1 MQFRRLPPFGGDPRA
16 VAEILNLVL
25 DGKTNNTGLVTLA
38 TGNVTST
45 TLYDERISVD
55 TKIVLLP
62 FSDAAEGDSAP
73 YGQFSDYNDQA
84 ATTIGSENILGLDTT
99 DLSNGIYLSNGDR
112 INFRNAG
119 KYAIQFSIQVVNSTN
134 DVQSLDI
141 WFKKNGTNIDK
152 SNSKFGIKPRKSS
165 GADSQLIAATMV
177 FFDIAANDYI
187 QLAWRPTNTGVSFEH
202 FAAVAASAGVTPAI
216 PETPTC
222 FITVQFIAPY
232 AYSNVYV
239 SSQTKGSAVIS
250 HFSNDTANKTY
261 AYILVG

>member
-1 MQFRRLPPFGGDPRA
+1 MFRRLPPQGSGNPRE

-25 DGKTNNTGLVTLA
+25 DGKTNNTGLVTIE

-45 TLYDERISVD
+45 TFYDERISVD
-55 TKIVLLP
+55 TKIVLIP
-62 FSDAAEGDSAP
+62 FSDAAEADSAP

-84 ATTIGSENILGLDTT
+84 ATTIGTENILGLDTT
-99 DLSNGIYLSNGDR
+99 DLSNGVYLSNGDR

-134 DVQSLDI
+134 DVQSVDI
-141 WFKKNGTNIDK
+141 WFKKNGSNIDK
-152 SNSKFGIKPRKSS
+152 SNSKFGVKTRKSS

-187 QLAWRPTNTGVSFEH
+187 QLAWRPTDIGVSFEH

-216 PETPTC
+216 PETPTA
-222 FITVQFIAPY
+222 FVTVQFIAPY

-239 SSQTKGSAVIS
+239 SSQSKGQATIS
-250 HFSNDTANKTY
+250 HFANNTANKTY
-261 AYILVG
+261 AYILIG

>member
-25 DGKTNNTGLVTLA
+25 DGKTNNTGLITLG

-45 TLYDERISVD
+45 TLFDERISVD
-55 TKIVLLP
+55 TKIVLIP
-62 FSDAAEGDSAP
+62 FSDAAEDDSAP
-73 YGQFSDYNDQA
+73 YAQFSDYNDQA
-84 ATTIGSENILGLDTT
+84 ATTIGAENILGLDTT
-99 DLSNGIYLSNGDR
+99 DLSNGVYLSNGNR

-134 DVQSLDI
+134 DTQSVDI
-141 WFKKNGTNIDK
+141 WFKKNGSNVDK

-177 FFDIAANDYI
+177 FFDIDTNDYI
-187 QLAWRPTNTGVSFEH
+187 QIAWRPTDIGVSFEH
-202 FAAVAASAGVTPAI
+202 FNAVAASAGVTPAI
-216 PETPTC
+216 PETPTA